1 MVKLLAGGSGAQR
14 GVMVERAGEE
24 PSNKGSAIGEEGT
37 GSSTLLFEM
46 SLTIVDERRGLVLR
60 LHAAARSRFLA
71 MAMADLLKAAMSRS
85 VSKIFSWSPLLYL

>member
-1 MVKLLAGGSGAQR
+1 MKIPVGGPGAQR
-14 GVMVERAGEE
+14 GVIVERAGEE
-24 PSNKGSAIGEEGT
+24 PSNRGSAIGEEGT

-46 SLTIVDERRGLVLR
+46 SLTIVDERRELVLR

-85 VSKIFSWSPLLYL
+85 VSSMFSWSPL

>member
-1 MVKLLAGGSGAQR
+1 MAQR
-14 GVMVERAGEE
+14 GVIVERAGDE

-37 GSSTLLFEM
+37 GSSTLLFDT
-46 SLTIVDERRGLVLR
+46 SLMIFEERRGLGLR

-85 VSKIFSWSPLLYL
+85 ESRMLSWSPLLYL

>member
-1 MVKLLAGGSGAQR
+1 MVKLLAGGSGTQR

-37 GSSTLLFEM
+37 GSSTLLFET
-46 SLTIVDERRGLVLR
+46 SLTIVDERREPVLH

-71 MAMADLLKAAMSRS
+71 IS
-85 VSKIFSWSPLLYL
+85 VEGGHVALRE